1 MSDVNPFY
9 LATFIIYLLIILI
22 IGSWAYL
29 RTDSVDDFWVY
40 GKELG
45 PTLATWS
52 FVANFVS
59 SVSVIGFIGAVYA
72 DGYSIMT
79 GVIFGLMLGI
89 GCLYFVVGKIRELDK
104 FTLPDLVA
112 DVTGSQR
119 ARPIAG
125 IVLLANA
132 WIYLIMQLT
141 GAGLLVT
148 TITGVPYEYMVWV
161 IGAVFIAYTVLGGLV
176 SVAWTDLLQGTLM
189 VLMIVLA
196 LGYMFFDLGGV
207 TATNAQFA
215 EIDSGFVA
223 PLGDGVYTV
232 IGAIAGIVA
241 FFGTI
246 FTEQN
251 NIVRISATDSIKT
264 AKIHIAA
271 AGVIL
276 SIMYALLI
284 VLGGATTVALYDAGL
299 VVDNIDLAFPVLI
312 TEYLPTTVGIFII
325 LAILSGILS
334 TTDTR
339 LHSCGIT
346 VARDIYDYFD
356 PNATDQRMMNVSRA
370 STIFFGVT
378 ATAIAVNPPGTI
390 IELYE
395 WRAVL
400 LTSAFLIP
408 VYFGLYKRDT
418 PGEAIVLSIIAGAVV
433 GMGWDLT
440 GDPLGIPGVFM
451 GLSAAAL
458 ALIIG
463 SVAWTKSAT
472 PTPAAD

>member
-1 MSDVNPFY
+1 MSEVNPFY
-9 LATFIIYLLIILI
+9 LATFAIYLTIILL
-22 IGSWAYL
+22 IGGWAYL
-29 RTDSVDDFWVY
+29 KTNTVDDFWVY
-40 GKELG
+40 GKDLG

-89 GCLYFVVGKIRELDK
+89 GCLYFVVDKIRNIDK
-104 FTLPDLVA
+104 FTLPDIIA
-112 DVTGSQR
+112 EVTGSQR

-125 IVLLANA
+125 AVLLANA

-148 TITGVPYEYMVWV
+148 TITGVPYEYMIWV
-161 IGAVFIAYTVLGGLV
+161 IGGVFIIYTVLGGLV

-189 VLMIVLA
+189 VIMITLA
-196 LGYMFFDLGGV
+196 LGYMILDIGGIS
-207 TATNAQFA
+207 ATNAQFA
-215 EIDSGFVA
+215 AINPGLVV

-232 IGAIAGIVA
+232 IGAIAGIIA
-241 FFGTI
+241 FFGTV

-251 NIVRISATDSIKT
+251 NIVRISATDSVKT

-276 SIMYALLI
+276 SVMYALLI
-284 VLGGATTVALYDAGL
+284 LLGGATTVALYNAGL
-299 VVDNIDLAFPVLI
+299 NVENVDLAFPVLI

-346 VARDIYDYFD
+346 TARDIYDYFD
-356 PNATDQRMMNVSRA
+356 PNASDQRLMNISRI
-370 STIFFGVT
+370 STIFFGIT
-378 ATAIAVNPPGTI
+378 ATAIAVDPPGTI
-390 IELYE
+390 LELYA

-400 LTSAFLIP
+400 LTSAFLLP
-408 VYFGLYKRDT
+408 VYLALYKRDI
-418 PGEAIVLSIIAGAVV
+418 PGEAIVLSIIAGAVL
-433 GMGWDLT
+433 GMGWDLL
-440 GDPLGIPGVFM
+440 GAPLGFPAVFM

-458 ALIIG
+458 ALVIG
-463 SVAWTKSAT
+463 HVAWASPPAPT
-472 PTPAAD
+472 PTAD